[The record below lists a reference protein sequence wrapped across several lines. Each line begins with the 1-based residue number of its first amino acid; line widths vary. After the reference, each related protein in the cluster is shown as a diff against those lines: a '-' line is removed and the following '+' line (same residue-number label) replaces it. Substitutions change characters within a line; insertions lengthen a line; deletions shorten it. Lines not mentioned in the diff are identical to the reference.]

1 MPGTLPPPPLPSSRP
16 ASSLVSARSPA
27 WIGGKRRLKEW
38 EGEEEG
44 RGGRWGER
52 EEEEEVAFLAILW
65 AGAPT
70 PPSLTPPSCL
80 QWRRDLPAPRTPRR
94 APSTSQRPPPPPP
107 ASRA

>member
-27 WIGGKRRLKEW
+27 WIGGKRRLKE
-38 EGEEEG
+38 GEEEG

-52 EEEEEVAFLAILW
+52 EEEEEAAFLAILW

-70 PPSLTPPSCL
+70 PLSLTPPSCL